1 MFGQKFFNYFNV
13 LMIKNGHLSFWPTG
27 IYLFERALG
36 NTHSRTPPG
45 QKDKSL
51 ISRNNPLIFRSHL
64 STVSFLQ

>member
-45 QKDKSL
+45 QKDK
-51 ISRNNPLIFRSHL
+51 RTN
-64 STVSFLQ
+64 VSFHA

>member
-13 LMIKNGHLSFWPTG
+13 LIIKNGHLSFWPTG

-45 QKDKSL
+45 QKDK
-51 ISRNNPLIFRSHL
+51 R
-64 STVSFLQ
+64 TKVSFHA